1 MRVIVA
7 SDPVAPDNA
16 PGAATLSHGGRADR
30 SCSPGGVS
38 PCLPT
43 LETSHAPPALPG
55 AAAAATQGLAWRLA
69 VTALGA
75 LLGVQFPLPWGGLLG
90 ALLAALL
97 AELLLRRQLG
107 SCSWL
112 RLLARGAFG
121 CVVGLSLVPALANP
135 ALLPYALWPAALL
148 LACWFGG
155 AAIIA
160 RVGRL
165 DLLTALAM
173 PAATGGQGRR
183 RYAVLAL
190 QQARSLAL
198 LLLAAW
204 LAQ

>member
-1 MRVIVA
+1 MPAIL
-7 SDPVAPDNA
+7 DPAPATDC
-16 PGAATLSHGGRADR
+16 PGAAPTGQDSRAGSPLSLPAR
-30 SCSPGGVS
+30 PGPS
-38 PCLPT
+38 
-43 LETSHAPPALPG
+43 PAL
-55 AAAAATQGLAWRLA
+55 AATRGLAWRLA
-69 VTALGA
+69 VAALGA
-75 LLGVQFPLPWGGLLG
+75 LLGVQVPIPWGGLLG

-97 AELLLRRQLG
+97 AELVLRPQLG
-107 SCSWL
+107 TCSWG

-135 ALLPYALWPAALL
+135 ALLPYALWPTGALL
-148 LACWFGG
+148 VCWFGG
-155 AAIIA
+155 AALIA

-173 PAATGGQGRR
+173 PTALGGQGRR
-183 RYAVLAL
+183 RWLVLAL